1 MLNIFHLSAFL
12 TSGVIAMAWCPID
25 SSYLITCAKD
35 SRTIC
40 WDTVSGEVWNLAFLI
55 MGLLFFLKIV
65 LLWFFF
71 WVVLQYKILFA
82 IVTLLCF
89 WFWLRL
95 FLNCLLV
102 PTGILMYTGIQRYLG
117 LYQHLHLME
126 KLEFITLRYIP
137 IIFL

>member
-1 MLNIFHLSAFL
+1 MLNIFHLSAFH

-25 SSYLITCAKD
+25 SSYLITNAKD
-35 SRTIC
+35 SRTIR
-40 WDTVSGEVWNLAFLI
+40 WDTFSGEVWNLAFLI
-55 MGLLFFLKIV
+55 MGLLLFLKIV

-71 WVVLQYKILFA
+71 WVVLQYRILFA
-82 IVTLLCF
+82 MVTLTCF

-102 PTGILMYTGIQRYLG
+102 PTGILMYTGIQRYLR
-117 LYQHLHLME
+117 LHQHLHLLE